1 MSDGTLAA
9 ARFLLLGDAALA
21 VEFGDRIDPA
31 INARVIA
38 LAEALRRA
46 PLDGVTE
53 TVPTFRSLL
62 VHYDPLR
69 RGHDDIV
76 GALQEVV
83 AGLEPAEGQGRHVT
97 IPACYEGAL
106 APDLAEVAA
115 LTGLTQD
122 EVVRLHAATK
132 YQVFM
137 LGFLPGF
144 PYMGVLPERLRLPRL
159 TTPRLRVP
167 PRSLAIATAMT
178 AIYPLGSPGGW
189 RLIGSVPVELF
200 DIGADPPALLRA
212 GDRVRFRPVDRRT
225 FDDLRAA
232 WQAGEGRLDVTKAP
246 A

>member
-9 ARFLLLGDAALA
+9 ARYLPLGDAALA
-21 VEFGDRIDPA
+21 VEFGDSIDPA
-31 INARVIA
+31 TNARVIA

-46 PLDGVTE
+46 PVAGVTE

-69 RGHDDIV
+69 RSHDEMV
-76 GALQEVV
+76 GALRERV
-83 AGLEPAEGQGRHVT
+83 AGLRVAVGQGRRVT

-115 LTGLTQD
+115 LTGMTAD
-122 EVVRLHAATK
+122 EVVQVHAATE
-132 YQVFM
+132 YQVYM

-159 TTPRLRVP
+159 STPRVRVP

-178 AIYPLGSPGGW
+178 AIYPLESPGGW
-189 RLIGSVPVELF
+189 WLIGTVPVELF
-200 DIGADPPALLRA
+200 DITADPPALLRA
-212 GDRVRFRPVDRRT
+212 GDRVRFRAVDRPT
-225 FDDLRAA
+225 FDALRSA
-232 WQAGEGRLDVTKAP
+232 WLAGEGRLDVTEAP